1 MTFSTRGSCP
11 PALQTLGPDLLSLV
25 LVNQLGR
32 MSDWARGAVLGR
44 GEETGILEMAR
55 PGPAKGEPESTD
67 SSPEQQEVG

>member
-11 PALQTLGPDLLSLV
+11 PALQTLGPDLLSQV

-32 MSDWARGAVLGR
+32 MSDWAREAVLGTR
-44 GEETGILEMAR
+44 GETGILEMAR

-67 SSPEQQEVG
+67 CSPEQQEVG